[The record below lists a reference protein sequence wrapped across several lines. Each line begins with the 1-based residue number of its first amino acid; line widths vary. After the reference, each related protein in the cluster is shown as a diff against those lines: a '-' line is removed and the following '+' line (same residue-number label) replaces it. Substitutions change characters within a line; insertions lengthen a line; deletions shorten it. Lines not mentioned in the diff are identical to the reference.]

1 MRVVD
6 DQRHRARPAAAG
18 QTLGQGAHVGHVV
31 AGLVGTLDRQGQ
43 RMALLAALDR
53 GQTLD
58 RPLVQGAGRQAIDG
72 LRGKGDDL
80 AFDQGLN
87 RLVNHVAQII
97 CVPEINHDGWHSSTA
112 SKSFASAASL
122 PTVRNPIPP

>member
-1 MRVVD
+1 
-6 DQRHRARPAAAG
+6 
-18 QTLGQGAHVGHVV
+18 
-31 AGLVGTLDRQGQ
+31 
-43 RMALLAALDR
+43 MALLASLDR

-97 CVPEINHDGWHSSTA
+97 CVPEINHDGWHSQ
-112 SKSFASAASL
+112 L
-122 PTVRNPIPP
+122 PEKPCIRDSCRRVTIPPINTLTRSLQMRRYYTPKDRAGRQRHAE